1 MSPTAPASSVSP
13 SPLRHARP
21 ATIVF
26 GLVLGLTAG
35 LAACSR
41 ESPEASAAR
50 DERPR
55 EQKMEMAA
63 DAAAS
68 ESFAGAPASEAA
80 AQSAP
85 AALPQARLEMP
96 TAARR
101 SAEAEADGAMVDAD
115 IASANAVADASSA
128 IATPPVSPDQLS
140 SSAAAGTPADGNRK
154 FVRTAN
160 ARFQVKDVYRSA
172 LAVEDAAVA
181 QGGFVVRNDIGS
193 QVLRSERVP
202 LGDHKAL
209 ELREYTVTGNLTV
222 RVPSDRAQAFLRAIA
237 PQMEFLDQRVFQAN
251 DVQLQLL
258 RQQLEFRRN
267 AQLQQT
273 LGGLADQPGRI
284 GDRTQAAYGSSE
296 AQQAR
301 DEALLQRREF
311 EDRVEFATIELALYQ
326 SNQLRRSEVV
336 DTNAVFE
343 DHRPGLLRRIGE
355 SLAIGWYW
363 LMDLLIVAL
372 AAWPFWLVVSAV
384 VYGLLRWRR
393 RRNAAR
399 D

>member
-68 ESFAGAPASEAA
+68 ESFAAAPASEAVA
-80 AQSAP
+80 ESAP

-101 SAEAEADGAMVDAD
+101 SAEADG
-115 IASANAVADASSA
+115 AVADADKTSANALADASGA

-160 ARFQVKDVYRSA
+160 ARFQVKNVYRSA

-181 QGGFVVRNDIGS
+181 QGGFVVRNDISS

-372 AAWPFWLVVSAV
+372 AAWPFWLLVSAV

-393 RRNAAR
+393 RRKAAR